1 MAKGQ
6 LFGQLM
12 NYLSKAGKVA
22 APVVKNVA
30 VPGAIIGGGALA
42 LGGLT
47 KLGQAGVDVIQG
59 DRTATGSAPLSGQGP
74 GMSTEENIE
83 LLSKVIGLN
92 VQQTKE
98 MLPLI
103 NQLQDENLR
112 RGMEATRQVGQ
123 IQGDL
128 ARQKYGYQLAGGA
141 QQLGLGTLQTL
152 MSNPNPYA
160 QTGLSGVSSLSI

>member
-12 NYLSKAGKVA
+12 NYLAKTGKVA
-22 APVVKNVA
+22 GPMLQKAAMPVA
-30 VPGAIIGGGALA
+30 VAGGTALA
-42 LGGLT
+42 LGGLA
-47 KLGQAGVDVIQG
+47 KLGQAGVDVVQG
-59 DRTATGSAPLSGQGP
+59 DRAATGSSPLGGRGP
-74 GMSTEENIE
+74 GMSNEDNIE
-83 LLSKVIGLN
+83 LLSKVMGLN
-92 VQQTKE
+92 VEQTRE

-103 NQLQDENLR
+103 NQLNDENLR

-128 ARQKYGYQLAGGA
+128 SRQKYGYQLAGGA

-160 QTGLSGVSSLSI
+160 QTGLTGVSSLSL

>member
-83 LLSKVIGLN
+83 LLSKVMGLN

-103 NQLQDENLR
+103 NQLQNENLR